1 MVASIPESVTAEPRS
16 LNAGVRLALGAFL
29 RRPTGL
35 IGLLLT
41 LPAVLAALLANLAP
55 HDPVR
60 VRGPALAP
68 PSVDHLMGTDG
79 LGRDLFSGVLFGA
92 RTSLLV
98 AAGVGLIAL
107 VAGVAVGS
115 VAGTVGGRV
124 DDLIMRF
131 TEIVQVV
138 PRFFFA
144 ILAMALFGTSQTVL
158 VTVLGLTSWVIL
170 ARVVR
175 AEVMALKERDFVISA
190 RASGASRIHVL
201 SREVLP
207 NALPVTIVYLSLLLA
222 QVILLESSLS
232 FLGLGDPNTVSW
244 GYLAG
249 QAQPF
254 LRAAWWLALFPGL
267 AITITVIG
275 LNLIGDALTDVMGR
289 RG

>member
-1 MVASIPESVTAEPRS
+1 MVASIPESVTTEPGS
-16 LNAGVRLALGAFL
+16 AKAGVRLALGAFL

-55 HDPVR
+55 HDPLR

-68 PSVDHLMGTDG
+68 PSVGHLMGTDG
-79 LGRDLFSGVLFGA
+79 LGRDLFSGILFGA

-107 VAGVAVGS
+107 VIGVAVGS
-115 VAGTVGGRV
+115 VAGTVGGRI

-144 ILAMALFGTSQTVL
+144 IVAMAMFGTSQTVL
-158 VTVLGLTSWVIL
+158 VTVLGVTSWVIL

-175 AEVMALKERDFVISA
+175 AEVMSLKERDFVSSA
-190 RASGASRIHVL
+190 RASGASRAHVL
-201 SREVLP
+201 FREVLP
-207 NALPVTIVYLSLLLA
+207 NALPVTIVYLTLLLA

-232 FLGLGDPNTVSW
+232 FLGLGDPSTVSW

-249 QAQPF
+249 QAQQF
-254 LRAAWWLALFPGL
+254 LRVAWWLALFPGL
-267 AITITVIG
+267 AITITVLG

-289 RG
+289 RE